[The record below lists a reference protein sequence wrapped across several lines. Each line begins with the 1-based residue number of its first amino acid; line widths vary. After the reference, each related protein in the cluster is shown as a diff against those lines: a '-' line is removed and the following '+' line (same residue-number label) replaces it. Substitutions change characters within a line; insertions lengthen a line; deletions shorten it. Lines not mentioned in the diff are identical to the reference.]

1 MGPKQR
7 RSELLTKETPYKPY
21 AGKPHV
27 RICAG
32 GARQLAS
39 LPLKRREFIAGLSSA
54 AAWAMVARAQQ
65 SGKIPKV
72 GVLWHAGNE
81 QEEAIYLG
89 ALRQGL
95 NDLGY
100 IDGKNI
106 VLEDRFPAEKPERFP
121 VLARELVAL
130 NPDVLV
136 AVTGRAAVAMQEA
149 TKTIPTVFIIYPG
162 DLVKA
167 KVISSMAHPGANI
180 TGLTADAGDLTAKRI
195 EVLRDAMGGISH
207 IALLIQRSPMQEPVI
222 ERSRQVSAELKLTL
236 DEFQVETAV
245 DIGKAF
251 ERMAELNPDA
261 LYVPPGSLPYNERAR
276 IASLALRY
284 RVPTMCGV
292 REFVDAGAL
301 LSYGVSYISEFRRA
315 GAYVDKILKGEK
327 PADIPVEQP
336 AKFELAVNLK
346 TAKAIGT
353 EIQPL
358 FLSRADVIIE

>member
-1 MGPKQR
+1 M
-7 RSELLTKETPYKPY
+7 
-21 AGKPHV
+21 
-27 RICAG
+27 
-32 GARQLAS
+32 
-39 LPLKRREFIAGLSSA
+39 KRRAFVAGLGSA
-54 AAWAMVARAQQ
+54 AVWPWVARGQQ
-65 SGKIPKV
+65 SGKIPRI
-72 GVLWHAGNE
+72 GVLWHAGSE
-81 QEEAIYLG
+81 QEEAIPLG
-89 ALRQGL
+89 ALQQGL
-95 NDLGY
+95 NDVGY

-106 VLEDRFPAEKPERFP
+106 VLENRFPAEKPERFP
-121 VLARELVAL
+121 ILARELVAL

-167 KVISSMAHPGANI
+167 KVISSMAHPGGNI

-222 ERSRQVSAELKLTL
+222 QRSREVSAELKLTF
-236 DEFQVETAV
+236 DEFQVETPV
-245 DIGKAF
+245 DIDKAF
-251 ERMAELNPDA
+251 ERMAELKPDA
-261 LYVPPGSLPYNERAR
+261 LYVPPGNLPYNERGR
-276 IASLALRY
+276 IAALALRY
-284 RVPTMCGV
+284 RVPTMCGA
-292 REFVDAGAL
+292 RDYVDAGAL
-301 LSYGVSYISEFRRA
+301 LSYGVNYVSEFRRA
-315 GAYVDKILKGEK
+315 GAFVDKILKREK

-336 AKFELAVNLK
+336 TKFELVVNLK

>member
-1 MGPKQR
+1 MSGGRTNR
-7 RSELLTKETPYKPY
+7 R
-21 AGKPHV
+21 A
-27 RICAG
+27 
-32 GARQLAS
+32 
-39 LPLKRREFIAGLSSA
+39 FIAALGGA
-54 AAWAMVARAQQ
+54 AAWPMVARAQQ
-65 SGKIPKV
+65 SGKSPKI

-106 VLEDRFPAEKPERFP
+106 VLENRFPAEKAERFP

-149 TKTIPTVFIIYPG
+149 TKAIPTVFVIYPG

-167 KVISSMAHPGANI
+167 KVISSMAHPGGNI

-195 EVLRDAMGGISH
+195 EILRDAMGGLSH
-207 IALLIQRSPMQEPVI
+207 IALLIQRSPFQVPVI
-222 ERSRQVSAELKLTL
+222 ERTRQVSADLKITL
-236 DEFQVETAV
+236 DEFQVEAPV
-245 DIGKAF
+245 DIAKAF
-251 ERMAELNPDA
+251 ERMAELKPDA
-261 LYVPPGSLPYNERAR
+261 LYVPPGNLPYNERAR
-276 IASLALRY
+276 IAALALRY

-292 REFVDAGAL
+292 REFVDAGAM
-301 LSYGVSYISEFRRA
+301 LSYGVSYVSEFRRA

-336 AKFELAVNLK
+336 AKFELVVNLK
-346 TAKAIGT
+346 TAKAIGI

-358 FLSRADVIIE
+358 VLSRTDAMIE